1 MNSSLA
7 LGIDGGATKVLAQTC
22 TVDQKSSLI
31 IPQKFQFELNYSD
44 SSNFNSGFKPVEM
57 SYQKK
62 EAKENKY
69 RLSEKEINQ
78 SMSMIDTIIET
89 IVSATKDNQIT
100 QIGLCFPGIKTEK
113 SDGIAIMAN
122 GPRSIKML
130 SLINE
135 KLKSKLGNWF
145 SINTIYDD
153 SECCLIGEW
162 KSAIGKLRDC
172 ENAIYI
178 GGGTGIADGI
188 ILNNEIVDIKTHSE
202 AKRSWE
208 MIMPNGESVE
218 QCLSIGSMLNQWNGG
233 KEKSI
238 NAILSLF
245 DQALSGDIFAK
256 NIIEKASKAFSFLI
270 DKRTEFFH
278 HHNAKPE
285 KIVIG
290 QRLGKILS
298 DKSNPL
304 SKLIFQNNY
313 YDTSIEISTDRSTAA
328 LGAAY
333 KAYDQ
338 QK

>member
-22 TVDQKSSLI
+22 IIDQKSSLI

-44 SSNFNSGFKPVEM
+44 SSNYNSGFKPIDL
-57 SYQKK
+57 SNQKK
-62 EAKENKY
+62 DAKENKY

-78 SMSMIDTIIET
+78 SMSMIDTIVET
-89 IVSATKDNQIT
+89 IISATKDNQIT
-100 QIGLCFPGIKTEK
+100 QVGLCFPGIKTEK
-113 SDGIAIMAN
+113 SDGIAIMVN

-135 KLKSKLGNWF
+135 KLKSKLGDRF

-218 QCLSIGSMLNQWNGG
+218 QCLSLGSMLNQWNGG
-233 KEKSI
+233 EEKSI
-238 NAILSLF
+238 NAILALF
-245 DQALSGDIFAK
+245 DQALSGDVFAK
-256 NIIEKASKAFSFLI
+256 NIIEKASKAFLFLI

-278 HHNAKPE
+278 RHNARPE